1 MRSKTDM
8 CTSILAF
15 ATALA
20 LPASAQLDSAFTLS
34 GYAEA
39 YYSYE
44 LSNPDNHL
52 RQGPFYSFS
61 RHNETTLNMGFI
73 KLGYEKNN
81 VRGNLALMAVTY
93 AQYNLASEPELLR
106 SVFEANVGVKL
117 SKTRELWIDA
127 GIMPSH
133 IGFESAIGA
142 DCWNLT
148 RSLLAENSPY
158 YEAGVKLGYTSP
170 SEKWYMA
177 GMVLNGWQRI
187 ARPEGN
193 NTPAFGTQL
202 TYTPS
207 DNVTLN
213 WSTFVGNDQP
223 DSVAQMRYFSNLYAQ
238 LQITE
243 RFGLTAGFDYGMQ
256 EAVSGDSSSMWMSPV
271 LIPRFQLSE
280 RSWIAARWELY
291 QDQDGVIVGSTGT
304 PNGFNTMGYSI
315 NYDRQIGDNVLW
327 RIEART
333 LNAQDKIFVDDSNV
347 PTTSN
352 VFFTT
357 SLSIRFP

>member
-1 MRSKTDM
+1 MR
-8 CTSILAF
+8 TSIVPF
-15 ATALA
+15 AVALA
-20 LPASAQLDSAFTLS
+20 IPASAQLDSAFTLS
-34 GYAEA
+34 GYAEV

-52 RQGPFYSFS
+52 RQGPFYSFN
-61 RHNETTLNMGFI
+61 RHNEVSLNMGYA
-73 KLGYEKNN
+73 KLAYAKNN
-81 VRGNLALMAVTY
+81 VRGNLALMAGTY
-93 AQYNLASEPELLR
+93 AQYNLAAEPELLR

-142 DCWNLT
+142 DSWNVT

-158 YEAGVKLGYTSP
+158 YEAGLKLGYTSRNA
-170 SEKWYMA
+170 KWYAA
-177 GMVLNGWQRI
+177 GMMLNGWQRI

-202 TYTPS
+202 TFKPS
-207 DNVTLN
+207 DKLMVN
-213 WSTFVGNDQP
+213 WSTFVGNEMP
-223 DSVAQMRYFSNLYAQ
+223 DSVSQMRYFSNLYAQ

-243 RFGLTAGFDYGMQ
+243 GFGLTAGFDYGMQ
-256 EAVSGDSSSMWMSPV
+256 EASTGDSSSMWMSPV

-280 RSWIAARWELY
+280 RSWVAGRWELY
-291 QDQDGVIVGSTGT
+291 QDADGVIVGSTGT

-315 NYDRQIGDNVLW
+315 NFDRRIGDNVLW
-327 RIEART
+327 RIEARA
-333 LNAQDKIFVDDSNV
+333 LNSQDKIFADDKGGDS
-347 PTTSN
+347 PSN